1 MASTGYSG
9 DLEFIGYL
17 INKKADEQPKTKKLA
32 NTVTA
37 AIGSLVSIAAMVLT
51 LPIQIPDWGY
61 IIIVAITTLG
71 TTLGVSVTKNG
82 FSPSQIEKLKKWQAE
97 YIDAHHHL
105 PADTE
110 EVVIDESDE
119 YFDDD
124 NRITVDALLDRV
136 RAGSSSIDTTDLSR
150 MVEDARNRWFK

>member
-1 MASTGYSG
+1 MASTGYGG

-37 AIGSLVSIAAMVLT
+37 ALGSLVSIAAMVLA
-51 LPIQIPDWGY
+51 LPIAIPDWGY
-61 IIIVAITTLG
+61 IIIVAVTTLG

-82 FSPSQIEKLKKWQAE
+82 FSPSQIEKLKQWQAE

-105 PADTE
+105 PDGVAPAQIE
-110 EVVIDESDE
+110 ETGDHQGND
-119 YFDDD
+119 
-124 NRITVDALLDRV
+124 DRV
-136 RAGSSSIDTTDLSR
+136 TVNDLIKQ
-150 MVEDARNRWFK
+150 ARQGGGLDPNDLDNLVKEARDRWFRQ

>member
-37 AIGSLVSIAAMVLT
+37 ALGSLVSIAAMVLA
-51 LPIQIPDWGY
+51 LPIEIPDWGY

-110 EVVIDESDE
+110 EVIIEESNE
-119 YFDDD
+119 HFDDD
-124 NRITVDALLDRV
+124 NRITVDALIDRV
-136 RAGSSSIDTTDLSR
+136 RAGSSSIDHTELSR
-150 MVEDARNRWFK
+150 MVEEARNRWFK

>member
-17 INKKADEQPKTKKLA
+17 INKKAEEQPKTKKLA

-37 AIGSLVSIAAMVLT
+37 ALGSLVSIAAMVLT

-97 YIDAHHHL
+97 YIDSHHHL

-110 EVVIDESDE
+110 EVVIEESGE
-119 YFDDD
+119 HFDDD

-136 RAGSSSIDTTDLSR
+136 RAGSSSIDHTELSR
-150 MVEDARNRWFK
+150 MVEEARNRWFK

>member
-1 MASTGYSG
+1 MASTGYGG

-17 INKKADEQPKTKKLA
+17 INKKAEEQPKTKKLA

-37 AIGSLVSIAAMVLT
+37 ALGSLVSIAAMVLT

-97 YIDAHHHL
+97 YIDAHHNL

-110 EVVIDESDE
+110 EVVIEESGE
-119 YFDDD
+119 HFGDD
-124 NRITVDALLDRV
+124 NRVTVDALLDRV
-136 RAGSSSIDTTDLSR
+136 RAGSSSIDPTDLSR
-150 MVEDARNRWFK
+150 MVEEARNRWFK

>member
-17 INKKADEQPKTKKLA
+17 INKKAEEQPKTKKLA

-37 AIGSLVSIAAMVLT
+37 ALGSLVSIAAMVLT

-110 EVVIDESDE
+110 EVIIDESGE
-119 YFDDD
+119 HFDDD
-124 NRITVDALLDRV
+124 NRITVDALIDRV

-150 MVEDARNRWFK
+150 MVEEARNRWFK

>member
-17 INKKADEQPKTKKLA
+17 INKKAEEQPKTKKLA

-110 EVVIDESDE
+110 EVVIEESGE
-119 YFDDD
+119 HVDDD

-136 RAGSSSIDTTDLSR
+136 RAGSSSIDPTDLSR
-150 MVEDARNRWFK
+150 MVEEARNRWFK

>member
-37 AIGSLVSIAAMVLT
+37 ALGSLVSIAAMVLT
-51 LPIQIPDWGY
+51 LPIEIPDWGY

-110 EVVIDESDE
+110 EVIIEESNE
-119 YFDDD
+119 HFDDD
-124 NRITVDALLDRV
+124 NRITVDALIDRV
-136 RAGSSSIDTTDLSR
+136 RAGSSSIDHTELSR
-150 MVEDARNRWFK
+150 MVEEARNRWFK

>member
-1 MASTGYSG
+1 MASTGYG
-9 DLEFIGYL
+9 GGLEFLGYL
-17 INKKADEQPKTKKLA
+17 INETLQEQDKTKRFA
-32 NTVTA
+32 NTITTA
-37 AIGSLVSIAAMVLT
+37 LGSLVSIAAMVLT

-71 TTLGVSVTKNG
+71 TTFGVSVTKNG

-110 EVVIDESDE
+110 EAVIDESGE
-119 YFDDD
+119 HFDDD

-136 RAGSSSIDTTDLSR
+136 RAGSSSVDPTDLSR
-150 MVEDARNRWFK
+150 MVEEARNRWFK

>member
-17 INKKADEQPKTKKLA
+17 INKKAEEQPKTKKLA

-37 AIGSLVSIAAMVLT
+37 ALGSLVSIAAMVLT

-71 TTLGVSVTKNG
+71 TTFGVSVTKNG

-110 EVVIDESDE
+110 EVIIEESGE
-119 YFDDD
+119 HFDDD
-124 NRITVDALLDRV
+124 NRITVDALIDRV

-150 MVEDARNRWFK
+150 MVEEARNRWFK